1 MAREMMRRRTTDER
15 AALVDIALWILT
27 GASVALV
34 LVLSL
39 AIDPPEGFG
48 PLEPILHAA
57 AYAPLTL
64 LLLLTMV
71 WRPGRGPGRL
81 SRGGPWIVAALVAV
95 GVGLEAVQ
103 ALPAIARDPQVWDA
117 LAGILGVALG
127 SGVWLRIRRLSTG

>member
-1 MAREMMRRRTTDER
+1 MTRRRTTDER

-27 GASVALV
+27 GASVASL

-39 AIDPPEGFG
+39 VIDPPGG
-48 PLEPILHAA
+48 WPLLHTA

-71 WRPGRGPGRL
+71 WRPGRGPGRFP
-81 SRGGPWIVAALVAV
+81 RRGPWIVTALVAV

-127 SGVWLRIRRLSTG
+127 SGIWLWVRRVSTG